1 MKMKVLVLSVLSVSL
16 AAARP
21 QLDIP
26 GRIFSNFPSRSNSG
40 PVQGELSSVSVVT
53 DDVSNTAGGLL
64 SVLNSRTSSLPATSR
79 TTVRTASSGEDGPP
93 MPYSFG
99 FNIADE
105 ESQVYHARQ
114 EESDGETVV
123 GSYSYVDPTG
133 ALIIVN
139 YRAGVMG
146 YTETR
151 ERQDNYLQVRP
162 VSSKSSS
169 TSSTSSSTTTTSS
182 SSGRGSGSNR
192 FASSSSGGAQQ
203 LTTTLKKKKTVDQ
216 NALIA
221 KIIAALQPQLS
232 SIVDESIDEFETV
245 TEEKI
250 VTVEKLP
257 TITSTFEFNEQQ
269 QSQF

>member
-64 SVLNSRTSSLPATSR
+64 SVLNSRSSSLPATSR
-79 TTVRTASSGEDGPP
+79 SSGEDGPP

-139 YRAGVMG
+139 YR
-146 YTETR
+146 
-151 ERQDNYLQVRP
+151 QVLR
-162 VSSKSSS
+162 
-169 TSSTSSSTTTTSS
+169 
-182 SSGRGSGSNR
+182 
-192 FASSSSGGAQQ
+192 
-203 LTTTLKKKKTVDQ
+203 
-216 NALIA
+216 
-221 KIIAALQPQLS
+221 
-232 SIVDESIDEFETV
+232 
-245 TEEKI
+245 
-250 VTVEKLP
+250 
-257 TITSTFEFNEQQ
+257 
-269 QSQF
+269 